1 MSRNGERVIRVLSR
15 LKPYLAVV
23 LLQFG
28 FAGMAIVAKFSLN
41 RGMNQHVFV
50 VYRHAFATAVV
61 APFAILFERKTRPK
75 MTRSVFLKILL
86 LGLLEPVIDQNLFYT
101 GMKYTTASFTAAMSN
116 MLPAFTFLMAWFF
129 RLERLSIRSKHSQA
143 KILGTLVT
151 IGGAMIMTLGK
162 GPVLDLPW
170 TKSASTHVDL
180 DGVAQKP
187 IEGALMITA
196 GCFCWASFII
206 LQAITLKSYPAEL
219 TLTTLIC
226 MTGTF
231 QGAVFAFA
239 MERSNFAAW
248 SIQFDVRLLAVVYS
262 GIICSGVG
270 YYFQG
275 VVMQIKGP
283 VFLTAFNP
291 LHMVLVAILG
301 SFILHE
307 ILCLGRVIGALVI
320 VLGLY
325 LVLWGKSK
333 DQVAAAAG
341 SSEKQ
346 ETSKPQ
352 IANTSLADESAE
364 TAASSY
370 VVVDVTKTKVRPAEV

>member
-50 VYRHAFATAVV
+50 VYRHAFAIAVV

-170 TKSASTHVDL
+170 TKSTSAHVDL

-270 YYFQG
+270 YYIQG

-291 LHMVLVAILG
+291 LHMVSSQLPRNLLTFEESSA
-301 SFILHE
+301 
-307 ILCLGRVIGALVI
+307 I
-320 VLGLY
+320 VLLHGVIAHGSLRSVHSVFIGLSEH
-325 LVLWGKSK
+325 LSLFLACISSCGAKAKIRLQQEAVKSK
-333 DQVAAAAG
+333 RHRN
-341 SSEKQ
+341 
-346 ETSKPQ
+346 P
-352 IANTSLADESAE
+352 
-364 TAASSY
+364 
-370 VVVDVTKTKVRPAEV
+370 R